1 MTADADLVRR
11 CRSAEPAALRELV
24 ERFQNDVHG
33 LCYKLLRHSQDTEDV
48 AQEVFIRVFR
58 SLNRWDDTR
67 PLRPWIM
74 GIAVNRCRT
83 AMGKR
88 MRRPETVEYLAEIAA
103 TEEPKDDAPEVAAA
117 IREAVDGLR
126 EDYREVF
133 ILFHESGQ
141 SYEEISESV
150 DRPVGTVKTW
160 LHRARG
166 EILTRLRTVGLVS
179 DEKSL
184 KLNATT

>member
-1 MTADADLVRR
+1 VTADADLVRR
-11 CRSAEPAALRELV
+11 CLADETAALRELV

-33 LCYKLLRHSQDTEDV
+33 LCYRLLRHSQDTEDV

-58 SLNRWDDTR
+58 SLGRWDATR

-88 MRRPETVEYLAEIAA
+88 LRRPETVDYLAETAA

-117 IREAVDGLR
+117 IREAVDACGTITGR
-126 EDYREVF
+126 SSSYSMKGASRTRRSRRPW
-133 ILFHESGQ
+133 SGR
-141 SYEEISESV
+141 S
-150 DRPVGTVKTW
+150 
-160 LHRARG
+160 AR
-166 EILTRLRTVGLVS
+166 
-179 DEKSL
+179 
-184 KLNATT
+184 